1 MQAQWEE
8 FQVNFEAGAQRIER
22 FGPHPAP
29 SAYFDSIVKWAAC
42 QLRRI
47 CIVAGSVRVEKL
59 ELGKLGKQSRH
70 WRACSEDLPDEAR
83 SAPPD
88 AAAGDHS
95 KSGKLPGTVRGG
107 EHEVARME
115 VR

>member
-1 MQAQWEE
+1 MQAQSSEWEE
-8 FQVNFEAGAQRIER
+8 FQVNFEAGANLESESIER

-59 ELGKLGKQSRH
+59 ELGKLGKHSRH
-70 WRACSEDLPDEAR
+70 WR
-83 SAPPD
+83 
-88 AAAGDHS
+88 
-95 KSGKLPGTVRGG
+95 VR
-107 EHEVARME
+107 
-115 VR
+115 VRKI

>member
-70 WRACSEDLPDEAR
+70 WRVRVRKICPTRRGRLLQTRPLATTANLGSF
-83 SAPPD
+83 
-88 AAAGDHS
+88 
-95 KSGKLPGTVRGG
+95 PGL
-107 EHEVARME
+107 
-115 VR
+115 